1 MTSSKSR
8 YSDAEPVTDGVVRIR
23 VPVDSTRDHPVD
35 ELIHSMIRSVRAAY
49 LAAVASG
56 GRLLLALDAP
66 EPPASLEG
74 AALAAATV
82 GLAKVL
88 RIEGREH
95 ALAVDVVSTRP
106 GTALD
111 EAIGAV
117 LDRVPADGGS
127 VYQYDGALRRVAVG
141 LGDGWYA
148 AGPPADPGEV
158 VGHLR
163 HPDAE
168 SGWTEVTS
176 LVQETAVFERR
187 AAAHQAVTGMTGM
200 TGGLAGLA
208 GRVAVVTGG
217 GHGLGRAYAL
227 SLARAG
233 ARVVVNDRAV
243 VGGTPTAETV
253 VREIEATGGTAIAHV
268 GSIAD
273 QEAAQAA
280 VRTAVDAFGRID
292 ILVNN
297 AGVVSGQ
304 TFDVEPDD
312 EITRLLEV
320 HVRGALYCTAY
331 ALPLMRRQ
339 GFGRIVNDSSSAGV
353 FGLPTRP
360 AYGAAKAAM
369 VGVTEALITEEPHNI
384 IANAFLPRART
395 GRIPPPAS
403 RSDAMT
409 PALRARMTAEYVAP
423 LIVAL
428 SDPAWTSSGETYTAM
443 GGWFARVQAKAFD
456 TI

>member
-1 MTSSKSR
+1 MASSKSR
-8 YSDAEPVTDGVVRIR
+8 YSDAEPVTGGVVRIR
-23 VPVDSTRDHPVD
+23 IPVDSPRDHPVD
-35 ELIHSMIRSVRAAY
+35 ELIHSMIRSVHAAY
-49 LAAVASG
+49 LAAMASG

-66 EPPASLEG
+66 KPPASLEG

-88 RIEGREH
+88 RIEGSEH

-106 GTALD
+106 GAVLD
-111 EAIGAV
+111 EAIRAV

-148 AGPPADPGEV
+148 AGPPADPGDV
-158 VGHLR
+158 AGHLR

-168 SGWTEVTS
+168 SGWTEVSS
-176 LVQETAVFERR
+176 LVHETALFERR
-187 AAAHQAVTGMTGM
+187 AAAHQAVTGMTG
-200 TGGLAGLA
+200 GLAGLT
-208 GRVAVVTGG
+208 GRAAVVTGG

-227 SLARAG
+227 GLARAG

-253 VREIEATGGTAIAHV
+253 VREIEAAGGTAIAHV

-273 QEAAQAA
+273 QESAQAA
-280 VRTAVDAFGRID
+280 VRAAVDAFGRID

-312 EITRLLEV
+312 AITRLLEV

-369 VGVTEALITEEPHNI
+369 VGVTEALITEEPHNL

-403 RSDAMT
+403 RSSAMT

-443 GGWFARVQAKAFD
+443 GGWFARVQAKTFD
-456 TI
+456 TAKQD